1 MNKRIYEAQLGN
13 QQALEDLIKLNQY
26 LITNVIRRNNFY
38 LLNGEKEDLVQEG
51 NLGLIKAIISF
62 SIEKNTKFETF
73 AGLCIKRQIISYIEK
88 QNVKKQKLLTSAI
101 NYYPKSFKNEEEEFA
116 ETLGVNYSTPESI
129 FIKKEELKV
138 IVNDIRQLKFSKLEN
153 IIFNLLSNEY
163 SYSDIIKILNENPK
177 KIDNTIQRIRNKV
190 KKIIEK

>member
-1 MNKRIYEAQLGN
+1 MNKIICEAQLGN
-13 QQALEDLIKLNQY
+13 QKALEDLIKLNQY

-101 NYYPKSFKNEEEEFA
+101 NYYPKSFKNDEEEFP
-116 ETLGVNYSTPESI
+116 EILGVNYSTPESI

-138 IVNDIRQLKFSKLEN
+138 IINDIRQLKFSKLEN